1 MSLVI
6 NTNIAS
12 ITAQRALESSGDE
25 LATAMERLST
35 GSKINSSAD
44 DAAGLAIGQR
54 MTAQVKGLNMA
65 VKNAGD
71 GMAMTQTVE
80 SALNTISDMLQR
92 MRELAV
98 QSVNATNSSR
108 DRSFLQEEVNQLTQ
122 EINRVSATSQFN
134 GEKILD
140 GSFVNKTIQ
149 LGMEEGEKLT
159 LSVPS
164 IAADQIGAYIYTGNG
179 TAAAAIAATPA
190 ANAVTAAEDLTIVG
204 PLGTAVTTADA
215 ADSAKQTVSHIN
227 ALTSQTGVSAT
238 AQTYLQ
244 LASSNATGESYA
256 IQINGVSSGNFTI
269 SSASVEDAVRAI
281 NSVAGATGVTATSTS
296 DGKVLMFDNDGDDI
310 TIENMADGTSLTVQ
324 KMGYQGAAVIGQG
337 VTLGASG
344 ANDSTRVSGAIKAVS
359 SDPFTI
365 TQAGT
370 DAGNTANVVVTQPTV
385 ASLSN
390 AVDYTINLTN
400 NGVTTTYTINPT
412 ASSVAGF
419 QAGID
424 ATDLVG
430 LVTASTNAAGQLV
443 LTGADNLD
451 AFDFKA
457 VATVAAV
464 KTTADNLADIAVAT
478 YKITQADGTV
488 TDLVVGAAT
497 VLGWNTAIAATA
509 LANTIVATDVGGKLV
524 LTANSTGTADDDFT
538 LHANDGTTAI
548 ALGADIAGTVAGA
561 AVDLAA
567 AGQVAGT
574 EGTGQGYFDTGTASL
589 STVSDISIATQ
600 AAAGLAI
607 SVADAALDTVA
618 RMRANL
624 GAIDNRLSYTM
635 DNLINVSEKTEAA
648 RSRVEDADFALESA
662 RLAKAQVLQQAGT
675 SMLGQANQMTQMV
688 LDLLR

>member
-12 ITAQRALESSGDE
+12 ITAQRALEGTGDE
-25 LATAMERLST
+25 LATAMERLAT

-71 GMAMTQTVE
+71 GMAMTQTIE

-108 DRSFLQEEVNQLTQ
+108 DRSFLQQEVNQLTQ
-122 EINRVSATSQFN
+122 EINRVSASSQFN

-140 GSFVNKTIQ
+140 GTFVNKTIQ
-149 LGMEEGEKLT
+149 LGMEEGERLSI
-159 LSVPS
+159 SVPS
-164 IAADQIGAYIYTGNG
+164 IASDQIGAFTYTGNG
-179 TAAAAIAATPA
+179 TAAAAAAAMPA
-190 ANAVTAAEDLTIVG
+190 ANGITVAEDLTIVG
-204 PLGTAVTTADA
+204 PLGTAITTAA
-215 ADSAKQTVSHIN
+215 VADSAKQTANRIN
-227 ALTSQTGVSAT
+227 ALTSQTAVSAT

-244 LASSNATGESYA
+244 LSSGNANEESYA
-256 IQINGVSSGNFTI
+256 IKINGVSSGNFTI

-281 NSVAGATGVTATSTS
+281 NSVAGATGVSATSTA

-310 TIENMADGTSLTVQ
+310 TIENDAAGTNLSVQ
-324 KMGYQGAAVIGQG
+324 KMDYAGTETVGTAVALAATGG
-337 VTLGASG
+337 TDA
-344 ANDSTRVSGAIKAVS
+344 TRVSGAIKAVS

-370 DAGNTANVVVTQPTV
+370 DSTNTAAIKTTTDVKAAVGTGNFTITLANTGEVITV
-385 ASLSN
+385 AV
-390 AVDYTINLTN
+390 AAA
-400 NGVTTTYTINPT
+400 T
-412 ASSVAGF
+412 AAGW
-419 QAGID
+419 QAAID
-424 ATDLVG
+424 ATALVG
-430 LVTASTNAAGQLV
+430 KVTATIDGNDKVV
-443 LTGADNLD
+443 LTG
-451 AFDFKA
+451 
-457 VATVAAV
+457 TP
-464 KTTADNLADIAVAT
+464 T
-478 YKITQADGTV
+478 
-488 TDLVVGAAT
+488 
-497 VLGWNTAIAATA
+497 LG
-509 LANTIVATDVGGKLV
+509 
-524 LTANSTGTADDDFT
+524 DFT
-538 LHANDGTTAI
+538 LTDPTG
-548 ALGADIAGTVAGA
+548 GAEA
-561 AVDLAA
+561 LAA
-567 AGQVAGT
+567 NTPGT
-574 EGTGQGYFDTGTASL
+574 EGTGIGYFVTGTATL
-589 STVSDISIATQ
+589 SKVSDISVATQ
-600 AAAGLAI
+600 AGAGLAI
-607 SVADAALDTVA
+607 SIADAALDTVA

>member
-12 ITAQRALESSGDE
+12 ITAQRALEGTGDE
-25 LATAMERLST
+25 LATAMERLAT

-71 GMAMTQTVE
+71 GMAMTQTIE

-108 DRSFLQEEVNQLTQ
+108 DRSFLQQEVNQLTQ
-122 EINRVSATSQFN
+122 EINRVSASSQFN

-140 GSFVNKTIQ
+140 GTFVNKTIQ
-149 LGMEEGEKLT
+149 LGMEEGERLSI
-159 LSVPS
+159 SVPS
-164 IAADQIGAYIYTGNG
+164 IASDQIGAFTYTGNG
-179 TAAAAIAATPA
+179 TAAAAAAATPA
-190 ANAVTAAEDLTIVG
+190 VNGITVAEDLTIVG
-204 PLGTAVTTADA
+204 PLGTAITTAA
-215 ADSAKQTVSHIN
+215 VADSAKQTANRIN
-227 ALTSQTGVSAT
+227 ALTSQTAVSAT

-244 LASSNATGESYA
+244 LSSGNANEESYA
-256 IQINGVSSGNFTI
+256 IKINGVSSGNFTI

-281 NSVAGATGVTATSTS
+281 NSVAGATGVSATSTA

-310 TIENMADGTSLTVQ
+310 TIENDAAGTNLSVQ
-324 KMGYQGAAVIGQG
+324 KMDYAGTETVGTAVALAATGG
-337 VTLGASG
+337 TDA
-344 ANDSTRVSGAIKAVS
+344 TRVSGSIKAVS

-370 DAGNTANVVVTQPTV
+370 DSTNTAAIKTTTDVKAAVGTGNFTITLANTGEVITV
-385 ASLSN
+385 AV
-390 AVDYTINLTN
+390 AAA
-400 NGVTTTYTINPT
+400 T
-412 ASSVAGF
+412 AAGW
-419 QAGID
+419 QAAID
-424 ATDLVG
+424 ATALVG
-430 LVTASTNAAGQLV
+430 KVTATIDGNDKVV
-443 LTGADNLD
+443 LTG
-451 AFDFKA
+451 
-457 VATVAAV
+457 TP
-464 KTTADNLADIAVAT
+464 T
-478 YKITQADGTV
+478 
-488 TDLVVGAAT
+488 
-497 VLGWNTAIAATA
+497 LG
-509 LANTIVATDVGGKLV
+509 
-524 LTANSTGTADDDFT
+524 DFT
-538 LHANDGTTAI
+538 LTDPTG
-548 ALGADIAGTVAGA
+548 GAEA
-561 AVDLAA
+561 LAA
-567 AGQVAGT
+567 NTPGT
-574 EGTGQGYFDTGTASL
+574 EGTGIGYFVTGTATL
-589 STVSDISIATQ
+589 SKVSDISVATQ
-600 AAAGLAI
+600 AGAGLAI
-607 SVADAALDTVA
+607 SIADAALDTVA

>member
-12 ITAQRALESSGDE
+12 ITAQRALEGTGDE
-25 LATAMERLST
+25 LATAMERLAT

-71 GMAMTQTVE
+71 GMAMTQTIE

-108 DRSFLQEEVNQLTQ
+108 DRSFLQQEVNQLTQ
-122 EINRVSATSQFN
+122 EINRVSASSQFN

-140 GSFVNKTIQ
+140 GTFVNKTIQ
-149 LGMEEGEKLT
+149 LGMEEGERLSI
-159 LSVPS
+159 SVPS
-164 IAADQIGAYIYTGNG
+164 IASDQIGAFTYTGNG
-179 TAAAAIAATPA
+179 VAAAAAAATPA
-190 ANAVTAAEDLTIVG
+190 VNGITVAEDLTIVG
-204 PLGTAVTTADA
+204 PLGTAITTAA
-215 ADSAKQTVSHIN
+215 VADSAKQTANRIN
-227 ALTSQTGVSAT
+227 ALTSQTAVSAT

-244 LASSNATGESYA
+244 LSSGNANEESYA
-256 IQINGVSSGNFTI
+256 IKINGVSSGNFTI

-281 NSVAGATGVTATSTS
+281 NSVAGATGVSATSTA

-310 TIENMADGTSLTVQ
+310 TIENDAAGTNLSVQ
-324 KMGYQGAAVIGQG
+324 KMDYAGTETVGTAVALAATGG
-337 VTLGASG
+337 TDA
-344 ANDSTRVSGAIKAVS
+344 TRVSGAIKAVS

-365 TQAGT
+365 TQAGA
-370 DAGNTANVVVTQPTV
+370 DSGNTAAVKVTNANLNALAAAPTV
-385 ASLSN
+385 YNIVVAN
-390 AVDYTINLTN
+390 TGQTVPI
-400 NGVTTTYTINPT
+400 
-412 ASSVAGF
+412 SVA
-419 QAGID
+419 A
-424 ATDLVG
+424 
-430 LVTASTNAAGQLV
+430 
-443 LTGADNLD
+443 
-451 AFDFKA
+451 
-457 VATVAAV
+457 ATVAGWQAAIDASELVGQITVDTLAV
-464 KTTADNLADIAVAT
+464 GGADKLRLTGLGTLGDITLNDNAVPNAAVALT
-478 YKITQADGTV
+478 GGSSTA
-488 TDLVVGAAT
+488 GAEGA
-497 VLGWNTAIAATA
+497 
-509 LANTIVATDVGGKLV
+509 GKGYFE
-524 LTANSTGTADDDFT
+524 TGTAK
-538 LHANDGTTAI
+538 
-548 ALGADIAGTVAGA
+548 
-561 AVDLAA
+561 
-567 AGQVAGT
+567 
-574 EGTGQGYFDTGTASL
+574 L
-589 STVSDISIATQ
+589 SKVSDISIATQ
-600 AAAGLAI
+600 AGAGLAI
-607 SVADAALDTVA
+607 SIADAALDTVA